1 MSGGHFTLD
10 ELRACCRGEDWSLI
24 KPVVEH
30 CRTCELCGDRVAV
43 FLAMNRIRA
52 QRPVVEGIVSPN
64 TAKVVA
70 GVVIAVAVGLLVAG
84 YQWASTD
91 LPPSQDVAELATAQP
106 PPGRDVAGL
115 ESNEPLAPEN
125 GPGLAAME
133 SAPDE
138 KVVGSEGGQPLAS
151 DGGLEPRSTPARDKL
166 VSLATTEPP
175 PAGVVRFL
183 LGSAVLVDT
192 GDEQERLQAAA
203 EMLAGGEYAQASDAF
218 ERLQTERPDSRMI
231 AAFLGMSRYLSGED
245 SERVA
250 ALLAT
255 GALDQ
260 NQTASFFSMWY
271 LANHLLRR
279 GDEERARELL
289 TELVAVDAIP
299 GRLAIE
305 LLARLERAPLP

>member
-91 LPPSQDVAELATAQP
+91 LPPSEDVAELATAQP
-106 PPGRDVAGL
+106 PPGGDVAG
-115 ESNEPLAPEN
+115 
-125 GPGLAAME
+125 
-133 SAPDE
+133 
-138 KVVGSEGGQPLAS
+138 
-151 DGGLEPRSTPARDKL
+151 
-166 VSLATTEPP
+166 LATTEPP

-183 LGSAVLVDT
+183 LGSAVAVDA
-192 GDEQERLQAAA
+192 GDLKARLQAAGQA
-203 EMLAGGEYAQASDAF
+203 LTAGEYSRATTALEGLHA
-218 ERLQTERPDSRMI
+218 EHPDSGVI
-231 AAFLGMSRYLSGED
+231 AGFLGISLYLSGED
-245 SERVA
+245 TDRVGQ
-250 ALLAT
+250 LLAT

-260 NQTASFFSMWY
+260 NRTVSSFSRWY
-271 LANHLLRR
+271 LANHLLRAA
-279 GDEERARELL
+279 DEEGARQLL
-289 TELVAVDAIP
+289 KLFAADDDIP
-299 GRLAIE
+299 GRLAAE